1 MPSQRWEAR
10 VLPLIGLLSRR
21 TDGYEARPVQ
31 ADLAWAAKLQD
42 TVLSAACTSFVVK
55 HRHHSNQD

>member
-1 MPSQRWEAR
+1 MASQRWEAR
-10 VLPLIGLLSRR
+10 VLPLIGLLSGEM
-21 TDGYEARPVQ
+21 GYDARPVQ
-31 ADLAWAAKLQD
+31 ADLAWAAKLQA

>member
-1 MPSQRWEAR
+1 VLSQRWEAR
-10 VLPLIGLLSRR
+10 VLSLIGLLSRGM
-21 TDGYEARPVQ
+21 GYEARSVQ
-31 ADLAWAAKLQD
+31 ADLAWAAKLKD